1 MLPWLFLRYK
11 QQLVQK
17 ASGWCVLPHPEIH
30 YGSLSIP
37 FTLFFSKY
45 SFPSVPTLQSKVQ
58 KLFLSIWWR
67 SFYRFTFQWCGYCGG
82 LPKDLRG
89 LKRIKFSTV
98 SPRNSATL
106 EYYIT
111 EVLPRLVNSKAIG
124 IIVNGGNCLKVSS
137 KPMLNLFCF
146 LFYFE
151 CELKAFP
158 FLQ

>member
-1 MLPWLFLRYK
+1 
-11 QQLVQK
+11 
-17 ASGWCVLPHPEIH
+17 
-30 YGSLSIP
+30 
-37 FTLFFSKY
+37 
-45 SFPSVPTLQSKVQ
+45 
-58 KLFLSIWWR
+58 
-67 SFYRFTFQWCGYCGG
+67 

-89 LKRIKFSTV
+89 LKRIKFPTA

-111 EVLPRLVNSKAIG
+111 EVLPRLVKSKAIG

-146 LFYFE
+146 SFYFE

-158 FLQ
+158 YDFLQSILPINPEEFQKLRCRVAFHALRLRPQIQALGSQIVGR

>member
-1 MLPWLFLRYK
+1 MVIVR
-11 QQLVQK
+11 
-17 ASGWCVLPHPEIH
+17 
-30 YGSLSIP
+30 
-37 FTLFFSKY
+37 
-45 SFPSVPTLQSKVQ
+45 
-58 KLFLSIWWR
+58 
-67 SFYRFTFQWCGYCGG
+67 G

-89 LKRIKFSTV
+89 LKRIKFPTA

-111 EVLPRLVNSKAIG
+111 EVLPRLVNSKAVG

-146 LFYFE
+146 SFYFE

-158 FLQ
+158 YDFLQSILPINPEEFQKLRCKVASYRNMFISDFLVWFLNRM